1 MTEKENSEI
10 GIATYVNREAGNNA
24 MDGVKPRTHTSNGS
38 NGNRRNGADVF
49 QLVKEQISVAD
60 YFTNALGVELRKT
73 VHGYQCSCP
82 FHEESTPSC
91 DITEDNT
98 SGNGRFRCWGCGAKG
113 SVIDAVMLKNH
124 FEKPMD
130 AVKWLAREYKIEL
143 PQNRGGN
150 GGESARRERRTV
162 AVDATAKRSE
172 VTLWDA
178 ASKLGGQGRK
188 ALRARGLSEQ
198 TIKAFD
204 LGASIDERSGPR
216 ITIPV
221 GDAHGQVV
229 TITRRAMFDHFTCD
243 HCGATTSA
251 KTLAAMAAG
260 GRGRECPS
268 CGQATMLKLA
278 TTQMPKYLNESV
290 AASGVE
296 RGKLLYNEHAAAE
309 RFLDGKL
316 DEPLVVAEG
325 YGDVWAAHE
334 AGHQAAVAYAGASL
348 SDTQA
353 RRLVELASRARR
365 GGGKAQKF
373 ILLVPDFDDTGREGV
388 IKNLNILQEAAGA
401 LEVEGQAG
409 VAAGTACGVVVR
421 VLTGLDGYDLTRT
434 DGNTTRCKDLGE
446 LLQAHGADAVRQL
459 LQQGTVS
466 PAEWRILAMLDN
478 DRYSRDAQI
487 HGVAQILQSTPYTLG
502 LSHLVQLLAEH
513 WELSEDHVRA
523 FIYTQGLRGDS
534 DVDGPIA
541 EAQRLVQAQ
550 REIIGDETLSDA
562 EKLSRLTRLL
572 SGN

>member
-24 MDGVKPRTHTSNGS
+24 MDGGKSRTHTSNGS
-38 NGNRRNGADVF
+38 NGNRRNGVDVF
-49 QLVKEQISVAD
+49 QLVKEQVSVAD

-130 AVKWLAREYKIEL
+130 AAKWLAREYKIEL

-150 GGESARRERRTV
+150 GRESARRERRTV

-172 VTLWDA
+172 ATLWDA

-198 TIKAFD
+198 TIKTFD
-204 LGASIDERSGPR
+204 LGASIDERWGPR

-229 TITRRAMFDHFTCD
+229 TITRRAMFDSFTCD
-243 HCGATTSA
+243 HCGATASA
-251 KTLAAMAAG
+251 KTIAARG
-260 GRGRECPS
+260 REGRGRECPN

-278 TTQMPKYLNESV
+278 ATQMPKYLNESV

-296 RGKLLYNEHAAAE
+296 RGKLLYNEHSAAE
-309 RFLDGKL
+309 RFLDARR

-325 YGDVWAAHE
+325 YADVWAAHE

-353 RRLVELASRARR
+353 RRLVELATRAQR
-365 GGGKAQKF
+365 GGGKPQKF
-373 ILLVPDFDDTGREGV
+373 ILLVPDFDETGREGV
-388 IKNLNILQEAAGA
+388 IKNLNILHEGAAA
-401 LEVEGQAG
+401 LEGEGQAG

-421 VLTGLDGYDLTRT
+421 VLTGLDGYDLTGT

-459 LQQGTVS
+459 LQQSTVS

-487 HGVAQILQSTPYTLG
+487 HGVAQILQSTPYPLG
-502 LSHLVQLLAEH
+502 LSHLVPVLAEH

-523 FIYTQGLRGDS
+523 FIYTEGLGG

-541 EAQRLVQAQ
+541 EAQRLVQE
-550 REIIGDETLSDA
+550 REILGDEMLSDA
-562 EKLSRLTRLL
+562 EKLIRLTHLL
-572 SGN
+572 NGN